1 MFLEQPQS
9 TTVNETET
17 ATFRCAVVNS
27 FSVFWWVNGSDAGYS
42 RFRDRGIAI
51 IVENEDN
58 TRSRLEVA
66 GHTYNNNTRVECLA
80 LRLPEA
86 PIISDVALLII
97 KCKLN
102 SYNYIVANC
111 FKLFSLT

>member
-9 TTVNETET
+9 ATVNETET
-17 ATFRCAVVNS
+17 ATFRCALVNSS

-51 IVENEDN
+51 IIENEDN

-86 PIISDVALLII
+86 PFISDVALLVI
-97 KCKLN
+97 KCKLD
-102 SYNYIVANC
+102 
-111 FKLFSLT
+111 